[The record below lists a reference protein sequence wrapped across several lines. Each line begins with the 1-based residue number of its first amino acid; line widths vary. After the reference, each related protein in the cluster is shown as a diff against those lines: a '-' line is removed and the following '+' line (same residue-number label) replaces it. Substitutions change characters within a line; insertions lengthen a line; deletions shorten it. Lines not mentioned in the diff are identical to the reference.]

1 MSEFILSCCSTAD
14 LSKEHFESRDIHY
27 ICFHYELNG
36 KQYPDDLGQS
46 IPFDQFYKAMTEG
59 AETKTSQINI
69 SEYLEYF
76 TGFLEQGK
84 DVLHIS
90 LSSGISGSFN
100 SAKNAAAIAM
110 ERYPD
115 RKVYVVDS
123 LGASSGYGLL
133 MEYLADKRDDGANI
147 DELYSWIEENKLKMH
162 HWFFSTDLTFYIKGG
177 RISKAAGFMGTL
189 LGICPLLNMDDN
201 GRLIPREKI
210 RTKKRV
216 IEQIVKKMEECA
228 DDGLNYSGKCY
239 ISHSECIDDARA
251 VAKLVKE
258 RFPNIDGEIVINY
271 VGTTIGSHSGPGTVA
286 LFFMGKDRK
295 LESTSENA

>member
-84 DVLHIS
+84 DVLHVS